1 MKKGESISIDIA
13 QDPHNLEMFMRYA
26 EEYGGDSAAAHTLM
40 ESELARQSLR
50 PNRVFSDGTALPAS
64 FGKIRDQHIQEQGK
78 TALTPDIIGQHQSNQ
93 DRISRFGKMPPHLES
108 AHRHH
113 HQSER
118 TFMPAAIKFAQTL
131 HHAALTSTPRLRSSR
146 RMTEHSHRR
155 NRCWC
160 NRVNR

>member
-1 MKKGESISIDIA
+1 MKKAKSISIDIA

-26 EEYGGDSAAAHTLM
+26 EQYGGDSAAAHTLM

-64 FGKIRDQHIQEQGK
+64 FGKIRDQHDRSRVK
-78 TALTPDIIGQHQSNQ
+78 TALTPDIIGQHQSNRDQ
-93 DRISRFGKMPPHLES
+93 ISRFGNAPSVES
-108 AHRHH
+108 AHRRF

-146 RMTEHSHRR
+146 RMTERSHRR

-160 NRVNR
+160 NRANR